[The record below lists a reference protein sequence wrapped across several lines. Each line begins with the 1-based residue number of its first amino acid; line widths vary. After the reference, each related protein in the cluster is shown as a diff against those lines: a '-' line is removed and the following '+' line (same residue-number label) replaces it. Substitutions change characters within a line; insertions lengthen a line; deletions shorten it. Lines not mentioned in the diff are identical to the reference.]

1 MAEAPKIN
9 VAVEAV
15 VFNAIKDVLQAIH
28 DQHGVIVEGV
38 RASWVDV
45 SGIGSPSRSVVV
57 EIDLDSRKA
66 FSLQLKDGK

>member
-15 VFNAIKDVLQAIH
+15 VFDTIKDVLQAIH
-28 DQHGVIVEGV
+28 DQHGIIMDGV

-45 SGIGSPSRSVVV
+45 SGIGFQSRSVVV

-66 FSLQLKDGK
+66 FSVQLKDGK